1 MSTSVVSVA
10 VVTCTSRCGGS
21 SVIAK
26 LNVPCAQAWLV
37 TARVRAAATDAVLSQ
52 AVGPSRALPSN
63 ALIDASVFCLRAGV
77 SNETTLD
84 RLCLRGEVVGA
95 GGRCQGKTD

>member
-26 LNVPCAQAWLV
+26 LNVPCAQAWLAI
-37 TARVRAAATDAVLSQ
+37 ARVKAAATDAVLSQ

-63 ALIDASVFCLRAGV
+63 TVIDASAFLSACRGLER
-77 SNETTLD
+77 D
-84 RLCLRGEVVGA
+84 RLWTVFASVARL
-95 GGRCQGKTD
+95 